1 VRRRGLT
8 LLLAVLLAVGLT
20 TGAAVARV
28 PYVALGPGP
37 AYNTLGAV
45 DGTQVISVSGHPTYP
60 TTGELD
66 LTTVGV
72 QSDLTLGEAL
82 RDWVDKDLAVVPRDV
97 VYPTGE
103 TDAQVDRENTAA
115 MTGSQD
121 NATTAALRQLGI
133 PVTNDVVVGDVTKGA
148 PADGT
153 LRPGDVVRT
162 VDGAAVEDGKDLAAK
177 VSARAPGAPVT
188 LAYER
193 DGATATAT
201 LTTAAAPGATT
212 PRAFIGV
219 APVDQAH
226 YPFSVTIRLKDVGGP
241 SAGLMF
247 ALGIVDKLDRQP
259 LTGGLHVAGTGEI
272 SPDGTV
278 GPIGGITQKLLGARR
293 RGATV
298 FLTPADNCKEA
309 LGAVPKGL
317 TLVRVDS
324 LRQALEGLRTVRDG
338 GTPRSCADAA

>member
-1 VRRRGLT
+1 MHRRGLT
-8 LLLAVLLAVGLT
+8 LLLAALLAVGLT
-20 TGAAVARV
+20 AGAAVARV

-45 DGTQVISVSGHPTYP
+45 DGTPVISVSGRQTFP

-72 QSDLTLGEAL
+72 QSSLTLGEAL
-82 RDWVDKDLAVVPRDV
+82 RDWVDKDLAVVPRDAI
-97 VYPTGE
+97 YPTGE

-133 PVTNDVVVGDVTKGA
+133 PVTTDVVVGSVGKGT

-162 VDGAAVEDGKDLAAK
+162 VDGQAVQDGKSLAARI
-177 VSARAPGAPVT
+177 SARAPGAPVT
-188 LAYER
+188 LTYVR
-193 DGATATAT
+193 DGATRSAT
-201 LTTAAAPGATT
+201 LTTAAAPHESP

-219 APVDQAH
+219 SPVEQAH
-226 YPFSVTIRLKDVGGP
+226 YPFEVTIRLKDVGGP

-247 ALGIVDKLDRQP
+247 ALGIIDKLDKQS
-259 LTGGLHVAGTGEI
+259 LTGGRHVAGTGEI

-298 FLTPADNCKEA
+298 FLTPQANCKEA
-309 LGAVPKGL
+309 LTAVPPGL

-338 GTPRSCADAA
+338 GTPRSCAGAA